1 MSGLDNRPKTIFCDI
16 DGTLVKHMA
25 PSEATSP
32 YNKMEVIPGTIEKL
46 LEWERRGYNIIL
58 TTGRKACM
66 RKQTENQLA
75 EAGIV
80 YDQLIMGFGGG
91 ARYLINDMKIDGRN
105 ATAFAINLKRN
116 TEGIKDINLDL
127 PY

>member
-1 MSGLDNRPKTIFCDI
+1 MDNRPKTIFCDI
-16 DGTLVKHMA
+16 DGTLVKHMS

-32 YNKMEVIPGTIEKL
+32 YNKMEVLPGTIEKL
-46 LEWERRGYNIIL
+46 LEWERKGYNIIL
-58 TTGRKACM
+58 TTGRRLCM
-66 RKQTENQLA
+66 KNQTERQLA

-91 ARYLINDMKIDGRN
+91 PRYLINDMKKNGRE
-105 ATAFAINLKRN
+105 ATAFAINLKRD
-116 TEGIKDINLDL
+116 TEGIGNINLDL